1 MGLFRVGRE
10 DTPAPPF
17 VPACT
22 ALPTFRRF
30 HSPWFAMAATV
41 PAPASR
47 AGASSP
53 HHRPHMPLP
62 LIAVFRGGYTGESVI
77 SHQSATR
84 MLDAIDRNR
93 FDPLYITL
101 NRTSWTCETPDG
113 RSLPLDR
120 GVLEVD
126 RGRGKERFAA
136 ALIAIHGAPGEDG
149 KLQGMLDMLGIPYQ
163 TGGVLNMALTF
174 SKYSTTA
181 MLRQLGFPVAKSLLL
196 THRDDLTEQRI
207 LQDVGLPCFVKPDQS
222 GSSIG
227 ISKVK
232 TADDLKPALDIAFKE
247 DGTVMC
253 EALVQGRELTCGVIR
268 LNGEVRALPVCEIR
282 HTHEFFDYEAKYHAK
297 DTEELIPAPL
307 PEEVTREVQERSA
320 AIYRALGC
328 RGMVR
333 VDHFYTGTQVVT
345 IEVNTT
351 PGFSGASI
359 FPKMLEVSGIGVPYA
374 IDTLIAEM
382 LQRPA

>member
-1 MGLFRVGRE
+1 MALQC
-10 DTPAPPF
+10 PAFPWARGGNF
-17 VPACT
+17 A
-22 ALPTFRRF
+22 ANLLP
-30 HSPWFAMAATV
+30 
-41 PAPASR
+41 
-47 AGASSP
+47 
-53 HHRPHMPLP
+53 MPLP

-84 MLDAIDRNR
+84 MMDAIDRAR
-93 FDPLYITL
+93 FDPVFITL
-101 NRTSWTCETPDG
+101 TRERWSCETPDG
-113 RSLPLDR
+113 RDIPIDR
-120 GVLEVD
+120 GTLEIE
-126 RGRGKERFAA
+126 RGRGPERFVA

-149 KLQGMLDMLGIPYQ
+149 KLQGLLDMLGIPYQ

-181 MLRQLGFPVAKSLLL
+181 MLRQLGFPVANSLLL
-196 THRDDLTEQRI
+196 AGRDERTERDV
-207 LQDVGLPCFVKPDQS
+207 LQHVGLPCFVKPDQS

-232 TADDLKPALDIAFKE
+232 TEADLRPALDIAFKE

-268 LNGEVRALPVCEIR
+268 LDGNVRALPVCEIR

-307 PEEVTREVQERSA
+307 PEDVTREVQERSA

-333 VDHFYTGTQVVT
+333 VDHFYTGSQVVT

-359 FPKMLEVSGIGVPYA
+359 FPKMLESAGIPVPYA
-374 IDTLIAEM
+374 VNSLIGEM
-382 LQRPA
+382 VQRTR

>member
-1 MGLFRVGRE
+1 MARS
-10 DTPAPPF
+10 
-17 VPACT
+17 
-22 ALPTFRRF
+22 ALALLWTGDGN
-30 HSPWFAMAATV
+30 FAV
-41 PAPASR
+41 NPQ
-47 AGASSP
+47 
-53 HHRPHMPLP
+53 HMSIP

-84 MLDAIDRNR
+84 MMEAIDRAR

-101 NRTSWTCETPDG
+101 TREAWTCEAPDG
-113 RSLPLDR
+113 KSVPLDR

-126 RGRGKERFAA
+126 RGRGTERFSA

-149 KLQGMLDMLGIPYQ
+149 KLQGLLDMLGIPYQ

-181 MLRQLGFPVAKSLLL
+181 MLRQLGFPVANSLLL
-196 THRDDLTEQRI
+196 AHRDEQTEQNV
-207 LQDVGLPCFVKPDQS
+207 LQQVGLPCFVKPDQS

-232 TADDLKPALDIAFKE
+232 TEADLKPALDMAFRE

-253 EALVQGRELTCGVIR
+253 EAMVKGRELTCGVIR
-268 LNGEVRALPVCEIR
+268 LDGEVRALPVCEIR

-307 PEEVTREVQERSA
+307 PDEVTRDVQQRSA

-333 VDHFYTGTQVVT
+333 VDHFYTGTEVVT

-359 FPKMLEVSGIGVPYA
+359 FPKMLEVAGIGVAPA
-374 IDTLIAEM
+374 VNALIAECV
-382 LQRPA
+382 QRQR